1 MCDSNPPVQ
10 PITIQT
16 LRKALLKE
24 SVLFK
29 ESTLFRLPIIYKER
43 EKIKES
49 NTFLVFKE
57 SRLFLDYP
65 REKII
70 KESNIF
76 LDLLETI
83 ISNINN
89 DTDDDTNS
97 IYRIHAKQ
105 LLTMFFNYVY
115 ILVET
120 EYFLEILDSLYIKA
134 MNQNLVLLI
143 S

>member
-1 MCDSNPPVQ
+1 MADNDS
-10 PITIQT
+10 
-16 LRKALLKE
+16 
-24 SVLFK
+24 
-29 ESTLFRLPIIYKER
+29 RLPIRDIHVR
-43 EKIKES
+43 A
-49 NTFLVFKE
+49 TVP
-57 SRLFLDYP
+57 DDD
-65 REKII
+65 
-70 KESNIF
+70 
-76 LDLLETI
+76 DLTI
-83 ISNINN
+83 RQTGIN
-89 DTDDDTNS
+89 DTDDDTNI